1 MPTETRPDTD
11 PQRYLLSTVRQSQA
25 AVIDTIRTWTTVTEQ
40 LTRSLRLPVPDV
52 AGAVDRVFDVAEQTL
67 AVQRQLA
74 LTLVGVATRQVDTAL
89 ETVDT
94 AVETVDTA
102 VTAAGTTV
110 GKGVR
115 RVEDL
120 VEAAQAEQEQ
130 RDPEQPQAT
139 KAESPQQNRKFD
151 GRTYEE
157 RSVEELRDRAGELQ
171 IEGRS
176 SMTNDELIAALR
188 DQRKQRSAKND
199 TPKQEPTPD
208 RRTYEE
214 RTLEELRERA
224 GQLQIEGRSTMS
236 KDELIAALRDH
247 RKQRSA
253 KNDAPTQE
261 PTPDRRAYEDR
272 TLEELRER
280 ARELEIEGRSSM
292 S

>member
-1 MPTETRPDTD
+1 VPTKTRPDTD

-25 AVIDTIRTWTTVTEQ
+25 AVIDAIRTWTTVTEQ

-52 AGAVDRVFDVAEQTL
+52 DFGGAVDRVFDVAEQTL

-74 LTLVGVATRQVDTAL
+74 LTVAGVATRQLDTAM

-94 AVETVDTA
+94 AVAA
-102 VTAAGTTV
+102 VETTV

-120 VEAAQAEQEQ
+120 VQAAQAEQEQ
-130 RDPEQPQAT
+130 RDPEQPQAP

-157 RSVEELRDRAGELQ
+157 RTLEELRERASELQ
-171 IEGRS
+171 LEGRS
-176 SMTNDELIAALR
+176 AMTKDELIAALR
-188 DQRKQRSAKND
+188 DHRKQRSAKND
-199 TPKQEPTPD
+199 APKQEPTPD

-224 GQLQIEGRSTMS
+224 
-236 KDELIAALRDH
+236 
-247 RKQRSA
+247 
-253 KNDAPTQE
+253 
-261 PTPDRRAYEDR
+261 
-272 TLEELRER
+272 
-280 ARELEIEGRSSM
+280 RELEIEGRSSM
-292 S
+292 TKDELIAALRKHTK

>member
-1 MPTETRPDTD
+1 VPTETPTDTD

-40 LTRSLRLPVPDV
+40 LTRTLRMPVPEVDF

-74 LTLVGVATRQVDTAL
+74 LTLAGVATRQVDTAM

-94 AVETVDTA
+94 AVAA
-102 VTAAGTTV
+102 VETTV

-120 VEAAQAEQEQ
+120 IEAAEAEQEQ
-130 RDPEQPQAT
+130 QDPEQPQAP

-157 RSVEELRDRAGELQ
+157 RTLEELRERAGELQ

-176 SMTNDELIAALR
+176 AMTKDQLIAALR
-188 DQRKQRSAKND
+188 NHRKQRPAKND
-199 TPKQEPTPD
+199 TSKQEPTPD

-214 RTLEELRERA
+214 RT
-224 GQLQIEGRSTMS
+224 I
-236 KDELIAALRDH
+236 
-247 RKQRSA
+247 
-253 KNDAPTQE
+253 
-261 PTPDRRAYEDR
+261 
-272 TLEELRER
+272 EELRER

-292 S
+292 SKDELIAALRQPSK

>member
-1 MPTETRPDTD
+1 MPTGTQKETD

-40 LTRSLRLPVPDV
+40 LTRTLRLPVPDV
-52 AGAVDRVFDVAEQTL
+52 DFAGAVDRVFDVAEQTL

-74 LTLVGVATRQVDTAL
+74 LTVASVATRQVDTAI

-94 AVETVDTA
+94 AVAA
-102 VTAAGTTV
+102 VETTV
-110 GKGVR
+110 GERVR

-120 VEAAQAEQEQ
+120 VEAAEAEQEQ
-130 RDPEQPQAT
+130 RDSEQQQAP

-176 SMTNDELIAALR
+176 SMT
-188 DQRKQRSAKND
+188 
-199 TPKQEPTPD
+199 
-208 RRTYEE
+208 
-214 RTLEELRERA
+214 
-224 GQLQIEGRSTMS
+224 

-253 KNDAPTQE
+253 KNDTPTQE
-261 PTPDRRAYEDR
+261 PTQDRRAYEER
-272 TLEELRER
+272 TLEELRDR

-292 S
+292 SKDELIAALRKQAK